1 MGPPRPLRC
10 PWRMSLVGR
19 HRDGP
24 LASPLHL
31 PLSPRGTTNSLS
43 SPCLPLSNKS
53 QAKNQQRGWQYSAKY
68 HTLENKNQV
77 NKTKWGVFGY
87 ISLLCERGPSG
98 LTLFGCDVCFLC
110 KCNWEKPGSTQR
122 NEKMAK
128 RYMYQEFFLLFV
140 YLIKKKKRHLSR
152 DSRAVPHTGRSL
164 EAAIAPSCTRAGQ
177 ALKLRWQETKSDL
190 QVLQVHRLQ
199 NCPWWRFLTPF

>member
-1 MGPPRPLRC
+1 M
-10 PWRMSLVGR
+10 GR

-98 LTLFGCDVCFLC
+98 LTHFLGVMFVSFA
-110 KCNWEKPGSTQR
+110 NATGR
-122 NEKMAK
+122 NQPACRGMRK
-128 RYMYQEFFLLFV
+128 RQNTTCTRIFSFICPL
-140 YLIKKKKRHLSR
+140 KKKKKGHLRR
-152 DSRAVPHTGRSL
+152 DTRAVPHTGRSL

-177 ALKLRWQETKSDL
+177 ALKQA
-190 QVLQVHRLQ
+190 QVARDKV
-199 NCPWWRFLTPF
+199 